1 MKPAIHT
8 NCDVVIVPPME
19 AVWLTGP
26 AFTLHDGRGCLSFEV
41 KGDNDA
47 TVLLKQQTGSRRWQ
61 HLAGGGAAPNG
72 AAAAAAG
79 RGASPVEQ
87 NYTVILGSHRNSC
100 LKFEKDGELCCM
112 VAHPPG
118 AGLSGSTF
126 TRYWINYDNGCI
138 SVGRG
143 PPGEGLCAR
152 WTDPEP
158 IANIRFAGLSAWDK
172 HVGYRNLRM
181 HPALQPPPSSPPPR
195 QQLAQGDPAPAWPE
209 GASQQAQHGRPQ
221 AFSFGLHKQRQEAAS
236 TVPSL
241 VDMCQ
246 AALLCGL
253 SAGGVCEVLLVAD
266 CLSPVV
272 DGLRS
277 RAVEYV
283 AQHFQSVVSR
293 DLPGLCSLGTGCLVD
308 ILCCESLDCP
318 EKAVFDAVM
327 KWAGYG
333 REVVDD
339 ASACHPMQDLEQLLP
354 CIRFPLMNDG
364 ELEMVRRHAMWGR
377 SGLLRELLQEALDAR
392 SEEEAEGG
400 QVSPRGGVAA
410 RRGAVSLLQDARH
423 VRALTHSE
431 RLASSRFQ
439 MRRAPGCTELIYMYD
454 GDKNGVCWHLG
465 TCGGSQPW
473 VNPVLAGRLQVRAS
487 SPACRSTDPRAVV
500 GNNFARCNFAGPR
513 MENGQ
518 PASWWVLDLGPEHQL
533 ICNCYTLR
541 HDGSADFLRSWV
553 LQGSNDNASWADLRR
568 HLGDRT
574 LCKAGQYASWPV
586 ASHAAAVPYRYFR
599 LLQVAPNPEAANP
612 HHVCLSYWELYGEL
626 AGGSGKSYLYQRK
639 QQEGQQPGQQ

>member
-1 MKPAIHT
+1 
-8 NCDVVIVPPME
+8 ME

-61 HLAGGGAAPNG
+61 HLAGGGAAANG
-72 AAAAAAG
+72 AAAANG
-79 RGASPVEQ
+79 RGPSPVEQ

-112 VAHPPG
+112 VANPPG
-118 AGLSGSTF
+118 AGLSSSTF
-126 TRYWINYDNGCI
+126 TRYWINYDQGCI

-143 PPGEGLCAR
+143 PPGEGLCAS
-152 WTDPEP
+152 WSDPEP
-158 IANIRFAGLSAWDK
+158 ISNIRFAGLSAWDK

-181 HPALQPPPSSPPPR
+181 HPALQPPPSSPSPR
-195 QQLAQGDPAPAWPE
+195 QQRAHGDLAQPWPQA
-209 GASQQAQHGRPQ
+209 ASQQEHQSSSVNSSHDGQPGA
-221 AFSFGLHKQRQEAAS
+221 RQLSESA
-236 TVPSL
+236 VPSL
-241 VDMCQ
+241 LDQCQ
-246 AALLCGL
+246 AALLSDL
-253 SAGGVCEVLLVAD
+253 SAGSVCEVLQVAD

-277 RAVEYV
+277 RAVEHA
-283 AQHFQSVVSR
+283 AQHFQCVVGQ
-293 DLPGLCSLGTGCLVD
+293 DLPGFCSLSTACLVD

-318 EKAVFDAVM
+318 EKEVFDAVM

-333 REVVDD
+333 REVADD

-354 CIRFPLMNDG
+354 CIRFPLMRDS
-364 ELEMVRRHAMWGR
+364 ELELVRQHAMWGR
-377 SGLLRELLQEALDAR
+377 SSLLRELLQEALDAR
-392 SEEEAEGG
+392 SEEGTAREG
-400 QVSPRGGVAA
+400 SPRGGVAA
-410 RRGAVSLLQDARH
+410 RRAAVSLTQDARH

-439 MRRAPGCTELIYMYD
+439 MRRAPGCTELIYMFD
-454 GDKNGVCWHLG
+454 GDRNGVCWHLG
-465 TCGGSQPW
+465 TCGGTQPW

-487 SPACRSTDPRAVV
+487 SPACRSTDPRALV
-500 GNNFARCNFAGPR
+500 GHNFARCNFAGPR

-518 PASWWVLDLGPEHQL
+518 PSSWWVLDLGPRHQL
-533 ICNCYTLR
+533 ICNYYTLR

-553 LQGSNDNASWADLRR
+553 LQGSNDGASWADLRR
-568 HLGDRT
+568 HLGDST

-586 ASHAAAVPYRYFR
+586 AGHAAAVPYRYFR
-599 LLQVAPNPEAANP
+599 VLQVAPNPEAANP
-612 HHVCLSYWELYGEL
+612 HHVCLSFWELYG
-626 AGGSGKSYLYQRK
+626 YLYQRK
-639 QQEGQQPGQQ
+639 EQEGQARPHLVPHHQIVSCPGGGC